1 MKVSDYNK
9 FKEFF
14 EANPD
19 ATEAPDSVL
28 EDNKPIEGQITLD
41 DVLKQINEV
50 SSKVEKLSELSD
62 KLNSLDTKKEPDTS
76 AIDELKAEVKAL
88 KEESQH
94 AAQAGAVMPQE
105 PTADDVIK
113 KFITGGK

>member
-19 ATEAPDSVL
+19 ATEAPDSVI
-28 EDNKPIEGQITLD
+28 EDTKPIEGQITLD
-41 DVLKQINEV
+41 EVLKQINEV
-50 SSKVEKLSELSD
+50 SSKVEKLSEITE
-62 KLNSLDTKKEPDTS
+62 KLNSLDKKDDTT
-76 AIDELKAEVKAL
+76 AIDELKAEVKSL
-88 KEESQH
+88 KEETQH
-94 AAQAGAVMPQE
+94 AAQAEAVMPQE
-105 PTADDVIK
+105 PTADDVIR

>member
-19 ATEAPDSVL
+19 ATEAPDSVI

-41 DVLKQINEV
+41 EVLKQINEV
-50 SSKVEKLSELSD
+50 NSKVEKLAELTN
-62 KLNSLDTKKEPDTS
+62 KLNSLDNKDDTS
-76 AIDELKAEVKAL
+76 AIDELKAEVKSL
-88 KEESQH
+88 KEETQH
-94 AAQAGAVMPQE
+94 AAQAEAVMPQE
-105 PTADDVIK
+105 PTADDVIR

>member
-19 ATEAPDSVL
+19 ATEAPDSVI

-41 DVLKQINEV
+41 EVLKQINEV
-50 SSKVEKLSELSD
+50 NSKVEKLAELTD
-62 KLNSLDTKKEPDTS
+62 KLNSLDNKDDTS
-76 AIDELKAEVKAL
+76 AIDELKAEVKSL
-88 KEESQH
+88 KEDTQH
-94 AAQAGAVMPQE
+94 AAQAEADMPQE
-105 PTADDVIK
+105 QTADDIIR
-113 KFITGGK
+113 KFIEGGK

>member
-1 MKVSDYNK
+1 MKISDYNK

-41 DVLKQINEV
+41 EVLKQINEV
-50 SSKVEKLSELSD
+50 NSKVEKLSELTE
-62 KLNSLDTKKEPDTS
+62 KLNSIDKKEDTT
-76 AIDELKAEVKAL
+76 AIDEIKAEVKQM
-88 KEESQH
+88 KEEAQKK
-94 AAQAGAVMPQE
+94 AQADSTLPE
-105 PTADDVIK
+105 PESADDILK
-113 KFITGGK
+113 NFLTGGI

>member
-41 DVLKQINEV
+41 EVLKQINEV
-50 SSKVEKLSELSD
+50 NSKVEKLSELTE
-62 KLNSLDTKKEPDTS
+62 KLNSIDKKEDTT
-76 AIDELKAEVKAL
+76 AIDEIKAEVKQM
-88 KEESQH
+88 KEEAQKK
-94 AAQAGAVMPQE
+94 AQADSTLPE
-105 PTADDVIK
+105 PESADDILK
-113 KFITGGK
+113 NFLTGGI

>member
-19 ATEAPDSVL
+19 ATEAPDSVI

-41 DVLKQINEV
+41 EVIKQINEV
-50 SSKVEKLSELSD
+50 SSKVEKLSEITE
-62 KLNSLDTKKEPDTS
+62 KLNSLDKKDDTT
-76 AIDELKAEVKAL
+76 AIEELKAEVKSL
-88 KEESQH
+88 KEDTQR
-94 AAQAGAVMPQE
+94 AAQAEADMPQE
-105 PTADDVIK
+105 PTADDVIR